1 MASWAGARSLCAT
14 LVVLVG
20 AAATAPAA
28 WSTFPGLNQSF
39 PGLNG
44 HLAYEARSGAT
55 SNIFSIQPLA
65 GASAQRTQLTDG
77 RAIDRDAAWHPDGQ
91 QIAFTSDRD
100 GNDEIYLKGAEPSAR
115 PTRLTT
121 DPAAD
126 TDPTFSPD
134 GTQLAF
140 TSTRDGNPEIYVMEI
155 DGSAQRRLTVDPA
168 TDQQADWSPDGTR
181 IAFESN
187 RDGDMELYTMS
198 PDGSGVTQLTFSP
211 DFDADA
217 SWHPD
222 GTRIAFVSGA
232 GGVFDIFTL
241 RPGTDGR
248 TRLTRTSGDAHFP
261 AWSPDGQ
268 QIAFTSYG
276 ETRVMKADPGAEA
289 TFAANG
295 VDAAWGP
302 LLPPPPVPEFKKTM
316 NLETTTGT
324 VFVRMKGA
332 AAAAPLE
339 TEDAGEI
346 PVGGARCDP
355 DAPASTCT
363 VIDTRQGELEIE
375 AATTASKRSTSS
387 VAVSEGRAT
396 LSQDRA
402 GVTVLRLPRQGCGAP
417 PNRLRTRTPEPVA
430 AASASSARRKKKK
443 KKKWASQDDKNNYS
457 SGQTD
462 FTTTRTC
469 KKTTIRVRD
478 GVVEVTNLKT
488 GRTVGFVRAG
498 QSRSFAAR

>member
-44 HLAYEARSGAT
+44 HLAYEARSGAST
-55 SNIFSIQPLA
+55 NIFSIQPLA
-65 GASAQRTQLTDG
+65 GESGQRTQLTDG
-77 RAIDRDAAWHPDGQ
+77 RATDRDAAWHPDGQ

-115 PTRLTT
+115 PRRLTI

-140 TSTRDGNPEIYVMEI
+140 TSTRDGNPELYVMAI

-168 TDQQADWSPDGTR
+168 VDQQADWSPDGTR

-187 RDGDMELYTMS
+187 RDGDMDLYTMS
-198 PDGSGVTQLTFSP
+198 PDGSAVTQLTFSP

-232 GGVFDIFTL
+232 GGALDIFTL

-248 TRLTRTSGDAHFP
+248 TRLTRGGDAHFP

-268 QIAFTSYG
+268 QIAYTSYG
-276 ETRVMKADPGAEA
+276 ETRVMKADAGAVA
-289 TFAANG
+289 TPAANG

-302 LLPPPPVPEFKKTM
+302 LLLPPPVPEFKKTM

-332 AAAAPLE
+332 AGAAPLE

-375 AATTASKRSTSS
+375 AATTASRRSTIS

-417 PNRLRTRTPEPVA
+417 PNRLRTRAPELVA
-430 AASASSARRKKKK
+430 AASASSAPRKKKRRKKR
-443 KKKWASQDDKNNYS
+443 WATQDDKNKYATN
-457 SGQTD
+457 QTD
-462 FTTTRTC
+462 FTTARTC
-469 KKTTIRVRD
+469 NKTTIRVRE

-488 GRTVGFVRAG
+488 GRRVGFVREG
-498 QSRSFAAR
+498 RSRSFAAR